1 MIKYKKV
8 FNFHL
13 GNSEYYEKE
22 FEQPLQQPV
31 ISILYTIKQIEN
43 ALQKFTLLLEL
54 QAGN

>member
-1 MIKYKKV
+1 MKYKKV

-31 ISILYTIKQIEN
+31 ISILYTITQIEN